1 MPGAQPST
9 TPKSREFRR
18 DVENMLRAGPDG
30 PLVLPRLPGRW
41 SCTRLPTCLADFGF
55 GGGDQPDVSAGVPV
69 AVDLDG
75 LADRLVEDQDV
86 VGGLQ
91 SSVGV

>member
-1 MPGAQPST
+1 MVQADYGVSVQ
-9 TPKSREFRR
+9 
-18 DVENMLRAGPDG
+18 VAGS
-30 PLVLPRLPGRW
+30 V
-41 SCTRLPTCLADFGF
+41 LADFGF
-55 GGGDQPDVSAGVPV
+55 GGGDQPDVSAGLPV
-69 AVDLDG
+69 AVDPDG

>member
-30 PLVLPRLPGRW
+30 PLVLPRLP
-41 SCTRLPTCLADFGF
+41 
-55 GGGDQPDVSAGVPV
+55 
-69 AVDLDG
+69 DLDWRVAE
-75 LADRLVEDQDV
+75 LEAHVQRLEDAR
-86 VGGLQ
+86 GPG
-91 SSVGV
+91 